1 MRIPLCLLG
10 LLVCACASSPGVRLE
25 RYRGVYSTHFDGI
38 PDQTRICAVITN
50 AGPLP
55 VSWLRLRLQA
65 FSQLGEVPG
74 QWTSYWLYP
83 KPLAPGQTIAVEFR
97 DPPSADQ
104 IELKLSSAGDGD
116 PPRRGRTLHR
126 TRACSEA
133 VLQQELKRERAERSG
148 TEIQLVSIER
158 RNDPSR
164 ELEVAQAER
173 LSP

>member
-1 MRIPLCLLG
+1 MRIALCLLA

-25 RYRGVYSTHFDGI
+25 SYRGVYSTHFDGI

-50 AGPLP
+50 EGRLP

-74 QWTSYWLYP
+74 RWTSYWLYP
-83 KPLAPGQTIAVEFR
+83 KPLASGQTIAVEFR
-97 DPPSADQ
+97 NPPSADQ
-104 IELKLSSAGDGD
+104 IELKVSSAGGGD
-116 PPRRGRTLHR
+116 PPRRGRPLRR

-133 VLQQELKRERAERSG
+133 ALQQKLKRESAERGG

-164 ELEVAQAER
+164 ELELAQGER